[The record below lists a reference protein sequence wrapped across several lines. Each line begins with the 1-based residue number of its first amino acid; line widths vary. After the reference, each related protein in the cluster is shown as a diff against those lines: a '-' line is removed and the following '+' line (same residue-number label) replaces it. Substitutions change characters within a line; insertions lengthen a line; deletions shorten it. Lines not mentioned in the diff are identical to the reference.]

1 MFFVLSNPTR
11 KKEKITLVVSHIFAI
26 LLIYPKK
33 NPQKKTFNRFF
44 IVGPV
49 FYLTPPPLSQTIDK
63 GVLGK
68 YLHKCGAALK
78 ELVTLRV
85 SPYKAS
91 QGPYWQPQLCD
102 LLRLQ
107 WRWSRPSFE
116 QSPYWQDYSLSL
128 PIGET
133 TFVESLLGTLLFKV
147 SFEADHYG
155 FFEVS
160 PLI

>member
-33 NPQKKTFNRFF
+33 NPQKKTLNRFF

-78 ELVTLRV
+78 EPGPMRV
-85 SPYKAS
+85 CPYKGKPFS
-91 QGPYWQPQLCD
+91 GL
-102 LLRLQ
+102 
-107 WRWSRPSFE
+107 
-116 QSPYWQDYSLSL
+116 
-128 PIGET
+128 
-133 TFVESLLGTLLFKV
+133 
-147 SFEADHYG
+147 
-155 FFEVS
+155 
-160 PLI
+160 